1 MNPYE
6 VLGVPEGAD
15 EETIKK
21 AYKELVKKY
30 HPDKYV
36 NNPLA
41 DLASEKLKEINKAY
55 DMLTKNGGSTNT
67 GYGNSSYGGSSYSG
81 GYTGGGGASF
91 QNVRMLISMRNFIA
105 AQNMLSSLPK
115 NAEWNYL
122 MGVCKINMGMYDAGI
137 SFLNTAVQMDPS
149 NLEYRSALN
158 NVQSRNTTYRQYGN
172 MSTCGSDPCSCC
184 TNLMCADCCCECMGG
199 DLISCM

>member
-55 DMLTKNGGSTNT
+55 DMLTKNGAGANT
-67 GYGNSSYGGSSYSG
+67 GYGSSGYGGSYGS
-81 GYTGGGGASF
+81 GYTGGGSASF

-105 AQNMLSSLPK
+105 AQNMLSTLPK

-158 NVQSRNTTYRQYGN
+158 NIQNRNTSYRQYNN
-172 MSTCGSDPCSCC
+172 MSTCGGDPCSCC
-184 TNLMCADCCCECMGG
+184 SNLICADCCCECMGG
-199 DLISCM
+199 DLISCI